1 MWDDGVPPNPSF
13 ILSKFIRV
21 SERLLHLAL
30 PFNVHGDVILPYGF
44 AGGLIQLKGSWCKP
58 GEDSGTFPEQR
69 D

>member
-30 PFNVHGDVILPYGF
+30 PFNVHGDVILPYVEWNPLTLLPSMV
-44 AGGLIQLKGSWCKP
+44 AGS
-58 GEDSGTFPEQR
+58 
-69 D
+69 